1 MLISLTAENR
11 TVKQLVWT
19 VYLKMYRALS
29 GKKGDL
35 KTQVRRNIA
44 GQSLFTSL
52 KRTGLL
58 MSVTG
63 ALSPRYRQGIKETHP
78 KGLAR
83 SRIGEN

>member
-1 MLISLTAENR
+1 M
-11 TVKQLVWT
+11 
-19 VYLKMYRALS
+19 
-29 GKKGDL
+29 
-35 KTQVRRNIA
+35 QVRRNIA